1 MVTLTDAV
9 GAGGG
14 AGAAEGDAGQQ
25 RPQRPGVVAQVGGGV
40 VIARPGGADLVETL
54 CVWGGGGQN
63 PKHDRG
69 TNPIQG
75 AQKSHW
81 EPTNP
86 IGNPEIPLGTQKSHR
101 EPRIPLEIPLGSTEF
116 HQGDP
121 KSHWKHQNPIGSE
134 GSYGGRGIRWGLR
147 DPMGV

>member
-54 CVWGGGGQN
+54 CVWGGGSEPQT
-63 PKHDRG
+63 R
-69 TNPIQG
+69 QG
-75 AQKSHW
+75 HKSHPGGSEIPLGTHESHR
-81 EPTNP
+81 EPRNP
-86 IGNPEIPLGTQKSHR
+86 IGNPEIPSGTTNPFGNPIGIHR
-101 EPRIPLEIPLGSTEF
+101 IPSGRPEIPLEAPE
-116 HQGDP
+116 
-121 KSHWKHQNPIGSE
+121 SHW
-134 GSYGGRGIRWGLR
+134 
-147 DPMGV
+147 V